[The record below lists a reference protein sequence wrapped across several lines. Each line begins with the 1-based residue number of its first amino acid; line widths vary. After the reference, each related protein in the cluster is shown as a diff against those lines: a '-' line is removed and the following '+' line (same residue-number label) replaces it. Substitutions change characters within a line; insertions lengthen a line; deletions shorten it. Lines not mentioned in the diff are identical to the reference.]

1 MVEKFYYRKSKH
13 LLNFCIFTMF
23 TFLAVFFSFY
33 FIKLYGFASDMLYY
47 LIMTSGMAFLGLY
60 GIVYTVKLSRQPL
73 FEVGTQGI
81 TYYVKTKKVTVTWS
95 RIETVTFEKKQLAI
109 KLIVGPPLILD
120 CRELSKKG
128 TEVMAVINDFK
139 PEVVKIFNK

>member
-13 LLNFCIFTMF
+13 VVNLCIFIMF

-47 LIMTSGMAFLGLY
+47 LVMTSGMAFLGLY

-73 FEVGTQGI
+73 FEVGAQGI
-81 TYYVKTKKVTVTWS
+81 TYYVKTKKVPVTWS
-95 RIETVTFEKKQLAI
+95 RIETITVEKKQLAI

-120 CRELSKKG
+120 CRELAKKPK
-128 TEVMAVINDFK
+128 EVVSVMMNVK
-139 PEVVKIFNK
+139 PEIVNIVKK

>member
-13 LLNFCIFTMF
+13 LVNLCIFTMF

-73 FEVGTQGI
+73 FEVGAQGI

-95 RIETVTFEKKQLAI
+95 RIETVIFEKKQLAI

-120 CRELSKKG
+120 CRELVKKPK
-128 TEVMAVINDFK
+128 EVVSVMMNVK
-139 PEVVKIFNK
+139 PEIVNIVKK